1 MEMLITAVPKE
12 SDIPIAGK
20 EFTIKTDS
28 NALSFLSVLLSLIP
42 QSNPVEVNNE
52 DQYSDIPNLATHD
65 NDDKKSL
72 PFPSLIFTQSGW
84 DNHDPY
90 TITGEKTVSETCP
103 LQGPSLN
110 PQDSESEDPLGKIPS
125 LTIEQDHQGKDPVRL
140 KKDIDREGNNTF
152 FVHLKDDLMDEVE
165 RFIQGTKEN
174 TTKGINLEK
183 NTIGVSED
191 QRNIQSSGI
200 RDSQTRQDKPNSS
213 PDSNTRDF
221 LVRLKEDINMEGNN
235 ALYVQGEDNKE
246 ESPLKDFKIDPQGTL
261 RIEGIINRENRPDIK
276 GIDNDRDNAS
286 MIHRSINI
294 TSTSTS
300 TDNNI
305 RPEIHNR
312 ESIDLTTIKSFPLD
326 LDHRIEPDS
335 SAIRVAVK
343 PEGMGELDIK
353 LVLNR
358 GVINGYI
365 NTPETTTADLIVR
378 SIPEIINSLIKD
390 GINIG
395 NFSVSLRDSSKR
407 WRQETYEENPGA
419 IDRTRTMNETSSIYL
434 EGYVN
439 IFA

>member
-12 SDIPIAGK
+12 SDIPIASK
-20 EFTIKTDS
+20 EFTIKPDS
-28 NALSFLSVLLSLIP
+28 NAFSFLSVLLSLIP

-65 NDDKKSL
+65 NNDKKSL

-84 DNHDPY
+84 VNHDPY
-90 TITGEKTVSETCP
+90 TITGEKTVSDTCL

-110 PQDSESEDPLGKIPS
+110 PQDSESDDPLGKIPS

-140 KKDIDREGNNTF
+140 KKDIDRGGNNTF
-152 FVHLKDDLMDEVE
+152 FVRLQDDLIDEVE

-183 NTIGVSED
+183 DTIVVLED
-191 QRNIQSSGI
+191 RRNIQGSGI
-200 RDSQTRQDKPNSS
+200 RDSQTRQDKFNLSLA
-213 PDSNTRDF
+213 SNTWDF
-221 LVRLKEDINMEGNN
+221 LVSLKEDINMEGNN

-246 ESPLKDFKIDPQGTL
+246 EGPLKDFKIDSQGTL
-261 RIEGIINRENRPDIK
+261 RIEGIINRENRP
-276 GIDNDRDNAS
+276 
-286 MIHRSINI
+286 
-294 TSTSTS
+294 
-300 TDNNI
+300 
-305 RPEIHNR
+305 EVHNR
-312 ESIDLTTIKSFPLD
+312 ESIDLTTIKSFPFD
-326 LDHRIEPDS
+326 LDHHIEPDS

-365 NTPETTTADLIVR
+365 NTPETTTADLILR

-407 WRQETYEENPGA
+407 WRQETYEENPGVIGRA
-419 IDRTRTMNETSSIYL
+419 RTINETSSIYL